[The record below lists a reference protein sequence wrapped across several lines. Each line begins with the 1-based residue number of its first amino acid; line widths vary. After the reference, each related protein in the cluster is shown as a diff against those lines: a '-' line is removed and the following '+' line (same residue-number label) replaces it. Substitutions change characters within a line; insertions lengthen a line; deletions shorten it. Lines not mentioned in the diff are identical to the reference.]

1 VIIMG
6 THVIQRDRWHQEL
19 DGFSR
24 THEGWVVRL
33 AVTMPD
39 GEMRVAAR
47 DIPLQ
52 GVTADSGR
60 DPAIA
65 VMLGNGPGGYV
76 THAVEHPVEIAL
88 EETDAS
94 AVKALVIRSADGTRT
109 AVEFRSPMRPEEVD
123 GMP

>member
-1 VIIMG
+1 MPTRILA
-6 THVIQRDRWHQEL
+6 RDRWRQEL

-39 GEMRVAAR
+39 GEMRVAAH

-52 GVTADSGR
+52 GVTADAGR
-60 DPAIA
+60 DPAIE
-65 VMLGNGPGGYV
+65 VMLGNGPDV
-76 THAVEHPVEIAL
+76 HVMHPVEHPVEIAL